1 MVPIR
6 TSRPD
11 DLAAL
16 FDIWSRAV
24 RATHHFLTEAD
35 LAFYSEAVRNE
46 YLPNASFWVAVDS
59 GDRPMGFVGVAGDKI
74 DSLFVEPDQH
84 GKGIGRRLVEH
95 ALREGSALSVD
106 VNVQNRGA
114 QAFYRRM
121 GFQEVGRSDV
131 DGTGRPYP
139 LIHMKIVREL

>member
-1 MVPIR
+1 
-6 TSRPD
+6 
-11 DLAAL
+11 
-16 FDIWSRAV
+16 
-24 RATHHFLTEAD
+24 
-35 LAFYSEAVRNE
+35 
-46 YLPNASFWVAVDS
+46 
-59 GDRPMGFVGVAGDKI
+59 MGFVGVAGDKI

-95 ALREGSALSVD
+95 ALRKGSALSVD

-121 GFQEVGRSDV
+121 GFQEVGRSEV